1 VTLAVELDPRVPF
14 EDREAAAT
22 TLAELLSG
30 EGGEALMPVEGPLME
45 HLAGLAEPDR
55 GLRNFARIVAS
66 VGRERADF
74 FRGLTEQPEH
84 LRALAY
90 LAGWSD
96 YLAGLVASV
105 PGLIRRV
112 FELFE
117 GQLADERFRTLL
129 EEGRRQLEAGESREA
144 VATMQARELSMIA
157 IRDLDGL
164 EALRVSRA
172 MSALAEVITKLL
184 LEIATEEVAEA
195 WGRPVDGGERFAV
208 LGCGK
213 MGSGELVYGSDLDV
227 IFVCDPG
234 GYCEKRDAKGG
245 VEFWTRVVQGLK
257 KRLEDPGFYE
267 LDARLRPWGIQ
278 GQLVVT
284 TGTLERYWGETRDV
298 WERLAMT
305 RIAPIAG
312 DVELGLSATEI
323 VRGAALGSPLPEDA
337 VEQVVSMR
345 ARLEETVRGKDHVK
359 HGPGGYVDAEF
370 VAQFFS
376 LGRGADELP
385 MGASIE
391 QTLRALASAR
401 VIPFEAS
408 VELCEALTLLRSIE
422 SRIRLRDGGSGSELP
437 ADPAARDVVARRL
450 ELASATQLDA
460 LVDHAR
466 ERSRHWF
473 TELLGPVPS
482 TTG

>member
-1 VTLAVELDPRVPF
+1 VTAPVELDPRVPF
-14 EDREAAAT
+14 QDREAASAT
-22 TLAELLSG
+22 WVSLFAGREG
-30 EGGEALMPVEGPLME
+30 ESLRPVGSRLME
-45 HLAGLAEPDR
+45 HLAGVAEPDR
-55 GLRNFARIVAS
+55 GLRNFARIVES

-74 FRGLTEQPEH
+74 FRGLVEEPEH
-84 LRALAY
+84 LRALVY

-117 GQLADERFRTLL
+117 GQLADERFRTLI
-129 EEGRRQLEAGESREA
+129 EEGRRQVEAGEPREA
-144 VATMQARELSMIA
+144 VATMQARELAMIA

-172 MSALAEVITKLL
+172 MSALAEAITKLL
-184 LEIATEEVAEA
+184 LEIETEAVAES
-195 WGRPVDGGERFAV
+195 WGRPVGGGERFAV

-234 GYCEKRDAKGG
+234 GFCEKRDAKSGG
-245 VEFWTRVVQGLK
+245 EFWTRVVQGLK
-257 KRLEDPGFYE
+257 QRLEGPGFYE

-278 GQLVVT
+278 GQLVIT
-284 TGTLERYWGETRDV
+284 TQTLERYWGETRDV

-312 DVELGLSATEI
+312 DVALGLEATEI
-323 VRGAALGSPLPEDA
+323 VRASALGAPLPDDA
-337 VEQVVSMR
+337 VQQVVDMR
-345 ARLEETVRGKDHVK
+345 AKLEETVGGKDHVK

-370 VAQFFS
+370 IAQFFS

-385 MGASIE
+385 VGASIE

-408 VELCEALTLLRSIE
+408 VELCEALTLLRRIE
-422 SRIRLRDGGSGSELP
+422 ARMRLRDGGSGSELP
-437 ADPAARDVVARRL
+437 VDPDARAGVARRL
-450 ELASATQLDA
+450 DLDSAEDLDTRVA
-460 LVDHAR
+460 HAR

-473 TELLGPVPS
+473 SELLGPVPPRA
-482 TTG
+482 G